1 MSLIELP
8 SPNFNERKAPPDM
21 VVLHYTGMR
30 SGKAALERMCDPA
43 AQVSAH
49 YCVDED
55 GSVYRLVPEER
66 RAWHAGVSFWKGETG
81 LNDISIGIEIVNP
94 GHEFGY
100 RDFPSV
106 QIDAVVGLLDAM
118 RGRWD
123 IPDHRILGHSDIAPE
138 RKEDPGERFPWKI
151 LAEHGHGL
159 WPDAFDAVEPERE
172 AAMGPPLGAGDTGPG
187 VFALQGALG
196 KLGYTILPGGPY
208 DAETATIVGAFQR
221 HWHPEMIGTAGEGL
235 ADARTRLRLMALLRH
250 ISLAEV

>member
-8 SPNFNERKAPPDM
+8 SPNFNERRTPPDM

-30 SGKAALERMCDPA
+30 TGKAALERMCDPA

-49 YCVDED
+49 YCIDED

-81 LNDISIGIEIVNP
+81 LNDTSIGIEIVNP

-100 RDFPSV
+100 RDFPAP
-106 QIDAVVGLLDAM
+106 QIDAVIGVLDAI

-138 RKEDPGERFPWKI
+138 RKEDPGERFPWKT

-159 WPDAFDAVEPERE
+159 WVTPDMPPEGT
-172 AAMGPPLGAGDTGPG
+172 MGPPLGPEDTGLG
-187 VFALQGALG
+187 VFSLQAALG
-196 KLGYTILPGGPY
+196 KLGYNILAGGPY
-208 DAETATIVGAFQR
+208 DAETATIVTAFQR
-221 HWHPEMIGTAGEGL
+221 HWLPEQIGTELEGL
-235 ADARTRLRLMALLRH
+235 ADARLRVTLMALLRH
-250 ISLAEV
+250 ISLMEA